1 VTTTTMM
8 GTGTVFPSRY
18 LQNRSYAWSQVLSV
32 GTMYTDGSSLGLSE
46 VSMNNA
52 PSVHD
57 DASARANLHGSDG
70 TDAGGVAGGEGSG
83 GGAAAAAATAAA
95 AVPWSAA
102 LNRGALSLI
111 LLAAFAAQV
120 GDPEMP
126 ISARVTK
133 HAACVMPR
141 NAPSRPDGCFR
152 RRLQVGACLRT
163 ENGRAALRQWRRSA
177 SDGSVALV
185 GGGLAGGAALLW
197 WLQCFEYLGSVAVP
211 QPAGACVRERPSL
224 SARLRMMGPVY
235 WCAN

>member
-1 VTTTTMM
+1 MM

-83 GGAAAAAATAAA
+83 EGAAAATAAA

-120 GDPEMP
+120 G
-126 ISARVTK
+126 
-133 HAACVMPR
+133 
-141 NAPSRPDGCFR
+141 
-152 RRLQVGACLRT
+152 
-163 ENGRAALRQWRRSA
+163 GR
-177 SDGSVALV
+177 
-185 GGGLAGGAALLW
+185 
-197 WLQCFEYLGSVAVP
+197 E
-211 QPAGACVRERPSL
+211 
-224 SARLRMMGPVY
+224 
-235 WCAN
+235 